1 MPRIAK
7 DPQERRKEILDAAE
21 ELFSQKGYEHTSTI
35 DIVKKMKV
43 AQGTLYY
50 YFESK
55 EALADALVDRQL
67 GYIYG
72 LFSRVAYAP
81 SLSAYHKIAW
91 VMVFEL
97 DDPYGHNEMFSYL
110 HHPNNAVLR
119 RKADVQ
125 MICRFTSLIADII
138 TQGNEEQLFSVS
150 NPTLIAEFFLTSFHQ
165 WINPSLFDWT
175 KEERIV
181 RITAIQPV
189 LEGLFGVAPG
199 TFELALLREKAAAV
213 RLS

>member
-21 ELFSQKGYEHTSTI
+21 ELFRQKGYEHTSTI

-72 LFSRVAYAP
+72 MFARVAYAP
-81 SLSAYHKIAW
+81 GLSAYHKIAW
-91 VMVFEL
+91 VMAFEL

-119 RKADVQ
+119 RKADIQ
-125 MICRFTSLIADII
+125 MICRFTSIIADII

-189 LEGLFGVAPG
+189 LEGLFGVPPG
-199 TFELALLREKAAAV
+199 TFELALLREKAAVV